1 MDGLM
6 RKIEGGKFMAKKK
19 EENISNLPQDIL
31 AKLQETKNALLK
43 EEQKQAEEKQ
53 ARELFERKE
62 REKNLSFEEL
72 LERHGN
78 KGNKY

>member
-1 MDGLM
+1 
-6 RKIEGGKFMAKKK
+6 MAKKK
-19 EENISNLPQDIL
+19 EENNSSLPQDIL
-31 AKLQETKNALLK
+31 AKLQETKEALLK

-53 ARELFERKE
+53 AKELFERKE
-62 REKNLSFEEL
+62 REKNLSFAEL

>member
-1 MDGLM
+1 
-6 RKIEGGKFMAKKK
+6 MAKKK

-62 REKNLSFEEL
+62 REKNLTFEEL
-72 LERHGN
+72 LERHGD